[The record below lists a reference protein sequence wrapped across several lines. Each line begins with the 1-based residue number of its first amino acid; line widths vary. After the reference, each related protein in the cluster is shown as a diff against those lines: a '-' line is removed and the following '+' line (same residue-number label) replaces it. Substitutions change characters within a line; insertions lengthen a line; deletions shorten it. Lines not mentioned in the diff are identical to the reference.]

1 MKAFP
6 PMYWHDESVKN
17 QVKSYK
23 ADSQRWETKDMWY
36 SLTFWMQL
44 INELQLY
51 LEFEIK
57 K

>member
-6 PMYWHDESVKN
+6 PMYWRDESVKN

-44 INELQLY
+44 TNELQLY
-51 LEFEIK
+51 LEFD
-57 K
+57 